1 MKALHIGDEVSFLAR
16 EGHGKIIKISEREF
30 LIEDDLGF
38 EIWMEKSEVIARV
51 DFTIKL
57 PELGK
62 KKLEKQVKISKP
74 KLTIYQESWETPN
87 IKIKKAKTP
96 IKESELK
103 FIAEKM
109 HSTPTPAKSIQH
121 IPEIDL
127 HFHQLVE
134 NEKKYSDHE
143 KLEIQMDRLRDFI
156 EGMLGKNQPEFVVIH
171 GVGSGKLKVEIRNY
185 INGHQHLHFE
195 DASFKKYGAGAT
207 HVFVHKQKKKYNK
220 Q

>member
-1 MKALHIGDEVSFLAR
+1 MKTLRAGDEVSFLGR
-16 EGHGKIIKISEREF
+16 EGHGKIIEISARQF
-30 LIEDDLGF
+30 LVLDDLGF
-38 EIWMEKSEVIARV
+38 EIWMDKSVVIARI
-51 DFTIKL
+51 DFTENL
-57 PELGK
+57 PQPGK
-62 KKLEKQVKISKP
+62 NKAEKPVKTDKP
-74 KLTIYQESWETPN
+74 KPAIHQENWDTP
-87 IKIKKAKTP
+87 KIQIRKAKSP

-103 FIAEKM
+103 FIAEKVS
-109 HSTPTPAKSIQH
+109 STTTQIKPAQQ

-127 HFHQLVE
+127 HFHHLVE

-156 EGMLGKNQPEFVVIH
+156 EEILGKNQPEFVVIH

-185 INGHQHLHFE
+185 IHGHQHLHFE

-207 HVFVHKQKKKYNK
+207 HVFVRKQRKKYNN